1 MELLSEESR
10 LWNSIYPY
18 ARKESSR
25 RAFSFSRL
33 ALHKR
38 GLRQERWDAAS
49 SRAREELLR
58 PCPYIGYDHDR
69 IGVHCLS
76 REAYGIAE
84 RSFRRAIWLNPYEPG
99 FQLHLAHAL
108 FRQKRHEE
116 ALGALDELR
125 EQWPDFARERK
136 LREVILQ
143 TWNAGKGERDAG
155 EGSGRP

>member
-1 MELLSEESR
+1 VYTDAREE
-10 LWNSIYPY
+10 P
-18 ARKESSR
+18 SR
-25 RAFSFSRL
+25 RAFSFSVL

-58 PCPYIGYDHDR
+58 PCPYLGFDHDR

-84 RSFRRAIWLNPYEPG
+84 RSFRRAIWLNPYKPG
-99 FQLHLAHAL
+99 FHLHLAHAL

-116 ALGALDELR
+116 ALGVLDELR
-125 EQWPDFARERK
+125 EKWPDFVRERE
-136 LREVILQ
+136 LREAILQ

>member
-1 MELLSEESR
+1 VDADAREE
-10 LWNSIYPY
+10 P
-18 ARKESSR
+18 SR
-25 RAFSFSRL
+25 RAFSFSVL

-99 FQLHLAHAL
+99 FHLHLAYAL
-108 FRQKRHEE
+108 FRQKRYAE

-125 EQWPDFARERK
+125 EKWPDFPKEND
-136 LREVILQ
+136 LREAILQ
-143 TWNAGKGERDAG
+143 TGNAGKGERDAG

>member
-1 MELLSEESR
+1 
-10 LWNSIYPY
+10 
-18 ARKESSR
+18 
-25 RAFSFSRL
+25 L

-49 SRAREELLR
+49 ARAREELLR
-58 PCPYIGYDHDR
+58 PCPYLGFDHDR

-84 RSFRRAIWLNPYEPG
+84 RSFRRAIWLNPYKPG
-99 FQLHLAHAL
+99 FHLHLAHAL

-116 ALGALDELR
+116 ALGVLDELR
-125 EQWPDFARERK
+125 EKWPGFVRERD
-136 LREVILQ
+136 LREAILQ
-143 TWNAGKGERDAG
+143 TWNAGKGERNAG